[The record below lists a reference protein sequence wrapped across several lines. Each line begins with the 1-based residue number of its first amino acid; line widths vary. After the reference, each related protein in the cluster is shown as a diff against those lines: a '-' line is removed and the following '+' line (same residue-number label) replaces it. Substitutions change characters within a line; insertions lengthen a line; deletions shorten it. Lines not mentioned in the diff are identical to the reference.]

1 MSWFNEAE
9 NGLGWMYHNGLG
21 VARDTA
27 EAIRWYERAAAK
39 GLKLAE
45 GNLFVLKIQSKVEG
59 GES

>member
-9 NGLGWMYHNGLG
+9 NGLGWMYHVGLG

-39 GLKLAE
+39 GEEGAIAALAE
-45 GNLFVLKIQSKVEG
+45 LRRRLRA
-59 GES
+59 